1 MLEHIVKLAVRG
13 LGYEVRRFRPASSN
27 DAQFGAML
35 QSHGIN
41 LVLDVGA
48 NIGQFG
54 KTLRELGYRGRIV
67 SFEPLSA
74 EREQLLKSSKNDPL
88 WEVAPQAAIGSEEGE
103 IDIHMAANS
112 QSSSALNMLDA
123 HANAAPESR
132 YIGSERVPMRRLD
145 SLAPGY
151 MRQDS
156 ISFLKVDNQ
165 GFEDRV
171 LKGASGALDRIT
183 GLQLELSLV
192 PLYEGQRLFDD
203 LMGQVKASGFEL
215 WSISPVLVDPRTGR
229 LLQVDATFFRR

>member
-1 MLEHIVKLAVRG
+1 MLKHIVKLAVRG

-88 WEVAPQAAIGSEEGE
+88 WEVAPQAAIGSEDGE

-156 ISFLKVDNQ
+156 ISFLKVDTQ

>member
-1 MLEHIVKLAVRG
+1 MLKHIVKLAVRG

-103 IDIHMAANS
+103 IDIHLAANS